1 MASLQDV
8 GVTQVSTADAHLCCS
23 PRGWHSRH
31 SWECFFSC
39 SPPLSMLYPIM
50 LLALGFVQSQAY
62 SMSTFKV
69 SFKHQPK
76 SDTQNAVFLIHPTI
90 GKSTFALDG
99 SGVLLM
105 PFLQNWDPLKHAQIT
120 ECSQRV
126 SHLLLPKTFY
136 FKAFHF
142 EKQSHFLL

>member
-1 MASLQDV
+1 
-8 GVTQVSTADAHLCCS
+8 
-23 PRGWHSRH
+23 
-31 SWECFFSC
+31 
-39 SPPLSMLYPIM
+39 
-50 LLALGFVQSQAY
+50 
-62 SMSTFKV
+62 MSTFKV

-90 GKSTFALDG
+90 GKPTLAPDG

-120 ECSQRV
+120 GCSQRV
-126 SHLLLPKTFY
+126 SHLLLPNTFS